1 MTSPRPSS
9 SVCNGWQ
16 RPGSFPEISSAS
28 HPGPHPPPFAGVP
41 LWAGAVVLSGL
52 VASVV
57 WLVKPEGK
65 EREEVMG
72 TGKDTLGKKDSQ
84 ASVKRAKLRK
94 PVGFLVS
101 I

>member
-1 MTSPRPSS
+1 M
-9 SVCNGWQ
+9 
-16 RPGSFPEISSAS
+16 
-28 HPGPHPPPFAGVP
+28 
-41 LWAGAVVLSGL
+41 SGL

-72 TGKDTLGKKDSQ
+72 TGKDMLGKKDSQ

>member
-9 SVCNGWQ
+9 SVCSGWR

-28 HPGPHPPPFAGVP
+28 HLGPHPPPFAGVP
-41 LWAGAVVLSGL
+41 LWAGVVVLSEL
-52 VASVV
+52 AASVV

-72 TGKDTLGKKDSQ
+72 TGKDALGKEDAQ
-84 ASVKRAKLRK
+84 ASVTRAKLRK
-94 PVGFLVS
+94 PFAF
-101 I
+101 